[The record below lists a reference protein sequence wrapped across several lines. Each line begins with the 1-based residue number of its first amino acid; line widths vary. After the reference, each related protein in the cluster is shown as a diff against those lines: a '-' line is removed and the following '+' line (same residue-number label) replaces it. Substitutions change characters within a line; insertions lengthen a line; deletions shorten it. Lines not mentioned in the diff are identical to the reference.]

1 MEMCAAADQSWVSLP
16 GKARAG
22 FPCPGGATPV
32 RAANPHLGLRGQPP
46 GPSNE
51 PSRETE
57 QKCLGTSGI
66 LPRLQTN
73 RRWQSLGEIAR
84 AAQNAGQEHASC
96 GRAPQCPNQ
105 TPIRGLRL
113 SAPHHLAQGI
123 WFPLNYSI

>member
-57 QKCLGTSGI
+57 HKVFRDIWHPPS
-66 LPRLQTN
+66 PAN
-73 RRWQSLGEIAR
+73 K
-84 AAQNAGQEHASC
+84 QEVAKP
-96 GRAPQCPNQ
+96 G
-105 TPIRGLRL
+105 
-113 SAPHHLAQGI
+113 
-123 WFPLNYSI
+123 